1 MASDPRL
8 TGRWLRLL
16 MLIGVFVPAAAAR
29 AEFRHALVIGNG
41 AYPQAA
47 LASPPRDAKAVA
59 AALEKRGFTVTLA
72 ENLAAKEMVAAARAF
87 GQSIPLRGTAV
98 VYFAG
103 YAVPTTA
110 AIPAN
115 PRLQQPAP
123 DTVLLPIDG
132 DPLNDAILG
141 RYGTSVRQIVEAIDR
156 GHGIPLARGEQPPR
170 PGGSATHVVIVDGCY
185 PHPSGK
191 PGAATGILHPES
203 LSADSVVIYAA
214 PFDTMLEPVA
224 EGLSPLAS
232 KLVKEL
238 ASSAPLDKAL
248 LAISPAHVSSL
259 GDRLAAVGAPASAAV
274 SPPTILEPGT
284 RVGDEWVNDEG
295 IVFCWCPP
303 GSFMIGSNAA
313 EPGRMPHE
321 TQTPVGFPQG
331 FWMAKYEFTLRDA
344 LPYGIVRGVGDHKL
358 SPVSSFVVGSIH
370 KPNTAPTILK
380 KLNERAP
387 EGWVY
392 DIPTEAEWEYAA
404 RAGTTTAYS
413 FGDDPADLPK
423 YGNFADKSLR
433 ETASS
438 GLFNGEFSDT
448 RPQNT
453 QNEYGTF
460 SYAHKSWNDG
470 VVTTARVGSYLP
482 NPWGLHDVHGNVT
495 EITSTFFHPE
505 RLVIEKPDAIF
516 RRGFYGMVGKG
527 GSWISLPS
535 YCRSAFRA
543 QRVGG
548 DGGEAGGEYYEGFRI
563 MLRAEGVEP
572 PGSLGPA
579 RTQDDQQAVKP

>member
-8 TGRWLRLL
+8 TCRWLRLL
-16 MLIGVFVPAAAAR
+16 VLIGCLWPAAAAR

-47 LASPPRDAKAVA
+47 LSSPPRDAKAVA
-59 AALEKRGFTVTLA
+59 AALEKRGFTVTVA
-72 ENLAAKEMVAAARAF
+72 ENLSAKEMVAAARAF
-87 GQSIPLRGTAV
+87 GQSIPVRGTAV

-110 AIPAN
+110 AIQAN
-115 PRLQQPAP
+115 PRLQQPVS

-132 DPLNDAILG
+132 DPTNDTILG
-141 RYGTSVRQIVEAIDR
+141 RYGTSVRQMVEAIDR

-185 PHPSGK
+185 RHP
-191 PGAATGILHPES
+191 AAKAAAFTGLSRPES
-203 LSADSVVIYAA
+203 LPADALVIYAA
-214 PFDTMLEPVA
+214 PFGTMLEPA
-224 EGLSPLAS
+224 TDGLSALAA

-238 ASSAPLDKAL
+238 ESSAPLDKAL
-248 LAISPAHVSSL
+248 LAISPAHESSL
-259 GDRLAAVGAPASAAV
+259 GDCPAALGGPASAAI
-274 SPPTILEPGT
+274 SPPTTLKPGT

-295 IVFCWCPP
+295 MVFCWCPP
-303 GSFMIGSNAA
+303 GSFTIGSDAT
-313 EPGRMPHE
+313 EPGRMPYE
-321 TQTPVGFPQG
+321 TQAKVDFPQG

-344 LPYGIVRGVGDHKL
+344 LPYGIERGAGDHKL
-358 SPVSSFVVGSIH
+358 APVSSFVVGSIH
-370 KPNTAPTILK
+370 KPNTSPTVLK
-380 KLNERAP
+380 KLNERTP

-404 RAGTTTAYS
+404 RAGTKTAYS
-413 FGDDPADLPK
+413 FGDNPADLPK
-423 YGNFADKSLR
+423 YCNFADKSLR
-433 ETASS
+433 ETTSS
-438 GLFNGEFSDT
+438 GLFNTVLPDT

-460 SYAHKSWNDG
+460 AHAHKSWNDG
-470 VVTTARVGSYLP
+470 TVTTARVGSYLP

-505 RLVIEKPDAIF
+505 RLVVEKPDVIF

-527 GSWISLPS
+527 GSWVSLPS

-548 DGGEAGGEYYEGFRI
+548 DGGEAGGEYFEGFRI
-563 MLRAEGVEP
+563 MLRPKGVEP

-579 RTQDDQQAVKP
+579 RPQDDQHAVKP

>member
-8 TGRWLRLL
+8 TRRWLRLVV
-16 MLIGVFVPAAAAR
+16 LISSLAPAAGAR
-29 AEFRHALVIGNG
+29 AEYRHALVIGNG
-41 AYPQAA
+41 AYPQAP
-47 LASPPRDAKAVA
+47 LASPPRDAQAVA
-59 AALEKRGFTVTLA
+59 AALEKRGFTVTVI
-72 ENLAAKEMVAAARAF
+72 ENLSAKEIVAAARSF
-87 GQSIPLRGTAV
+87 GQSIPVRGTAV

-110 AIPAN
+110 AIPSN
-115 PRLQQPAP
+115 PKLQQPAP

-132 DPLNDAILG
+132 EPTNDAALG

-170 PGGSATHVVIVDGCY
+170 SGGSATHVVIVDGCY
-185 PHPSGK
+185 RHPAGK
-191 PGAATGILHPES
+191 AGASAGLPRPE
-203 LSADSVVIYAA
+203 LLPADTVVIYAA
-214 PFDTMLEPVA
+214 PFGTAIEPA
-224 EGLSPLAS
+224 ADGLSPLAA
-232 KLVKEL
+232 KLVKALE
-238 ASSAPLDKAL
+238 SSTPLDKAL
-248 LAISPAHVSSL
+248 LAISPTHESSL
-259 GDRLAAVGAPASAAV
+259 GDRLSALGGPASAAV
-274 SPPTILEPGT
+274 SPPTSLEPGT

-295 IVFCWCPP
+295 IVFCWCPS
-303 GSFMIGSNAA
+303 GSFTIGSDAA

-321 TQTPVGFPQG
+321 TQATVQFPQG
-331 FWMAKYEFTLRDA
+331 FWMAKYEFTQRDA
-344 LPYGIVRGVGDHKL
+344 VPYGIGRGPGDHKL
-358 SPVSSFVVGSIH
+358 APVSSFVVGSIH
-370 KPNTAPTILK
+370 KPNTAPTVIK

-404 RAGTTTAYS
+404 RASTTTAYS
-413 FGDDPADLPK
+413 FGDDPAALPK

-433 ETASS
+433 ETVATWQSS
-438 GLFNGEFSDT
+438 GVFPD
-448 RPQNT
+448 PQP
-453 QNEYGTF
+453 QEYGTF

-495 EITSTFFHPE
+495 EITSTFFHPQ
-505 RLVIEKPDAIF
+505 RLVVETPDAIF

-527 GSWISLPS
+527 GSWISLPG

-548 DGGEAGGEYYEGFRI
+548 DGGEAGGECFEGFRI
-563 MLRAEGVEP
+563 MLRPKGVEP

-579 RTQDDQQAVKP
+579 QPSDDKQAVKP